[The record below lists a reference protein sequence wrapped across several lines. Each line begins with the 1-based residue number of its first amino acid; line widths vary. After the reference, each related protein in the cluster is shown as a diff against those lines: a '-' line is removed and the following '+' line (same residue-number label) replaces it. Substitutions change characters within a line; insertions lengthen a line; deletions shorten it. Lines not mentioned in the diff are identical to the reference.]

1 MPCPLVLPWTFH
13 AGTNWCS
20 TKSGPGVVA
29 QRLPSF
35 SRRVPTSACPP
46 MSIGPAK
53 QYIPLRRI
61 SKTKRSHYAPEKHCW
76 TSRPHARVGVLREF
90 AYRDLNYPHQI
101 AALPGCQRSPNREV
115 MVYRCGLGLC
125 VGPGVFR
132 VWPVIG
138 KIRREAFQIVGN
150 RQRGADPRLEVGES
164 SEREQIRNSVAV
176 ALSNLPQ
183 EPQKLHEA
191 RVTFRR
197 RRTGTPKI
205 CLRDLFRDHL

>member
-1 MPCPLVLPWTFH
+1 MTLNNFRAKTFVCLREF
-13 AGTNWCS
+13 AGC
-20 TKSGPGVVA
+20 
-29 QRLPSF
+29 RM
-35 SRRVPTSACPP
+35 ACPTA
-46 MSIGPAK
+46 SVGLGK
-53 QYIPLRRI
+53 QPVRGRRI
-61 SKTKRSHYAPEKHCW
+61 SRTKRSHYATEKRRCASQPWHPSCAPAS
-76 TSRPHARVGVLREF
+76 TTRPHSRVGVLWEF

-150 RQRGADPRLEVGES
+150 RQRGANPRLEVGES